1 MNSLFAYKFDRYL
14 NAVDHYQI
22 IRTLL
27 EIVCASPE
35 SSVRRVLAPLIPRV
49 VVLGR
54 HNDSEGSTVKQ
65 SNMFIPIY
73 ITRICIPVQTGNL
86 DERVNTK

>member
-1 MNSLFAYKFDRYL
+1 MDMAENSLFAYKFDRYL
-14 NAVDHYQI
+14 NAVDHSVLSSLSKCYQI

-27 EIVCASPE
+27 EIVCASLE

-65 SNMFIPIY
+65 SNMFIPNY
-73 ITRICIPVQTGNL
+73 IT
-86 DERVNTK
+86 